1 MNIILMDH
9 YAGSPAMG
17 MEFRPYYMAREWVKK
32 GHNVRIVGGD
42 FSHLRIKNPKIRK
55 DFTTQNIDGIKY
67 TWLRTGEYEGNG
79 VKRAESMMR
88 YVGKLYINA
97 ERIARAWK
105 PDVVIASS
113 TYPLETYAAK
123 KIAKCAGAKYI
134 HEVHDMWPAT
144 LYEIGGM
151 SKKHPF
157 VVMMQAA
164 ENSAY
169 KNCDELVALLPYTK
183 KYMVKHGLAPYKFH
197 NIQNGILS
205 QEWADKQPLPDE
217 HTQLFENLK
226 DKFIVLYMGGH
237 ALSNAL
243 DILLDCAAQEKD
255 SDIAFVLVGDGVEKP
270 RLVKR
275 KNDEKL
281 DNVYF
286 LPPVPKTMVPSL
298 VEKADCSYMGALD
311 SPLYRFGLCLNKM
324 YDCMMAGKPIVCA
337 INAPKTLVEQYD
349 CGFMAD
355 PSDVE
360 TINSAVHKLKN
371 MTKAQRDEMGQ
382 RGKTAVLE
390 NFTYEKLAQR
400 FLDIMEKNK

>member
-1 MNIILMDH
+1 MNIILLDH
-9 YAGSPAMG
+9 YAGSPEMG
-17 MEFRPYYMAREWVKK
+17 MEFRPYYLAREWVRQ
-32 GHNVRIVGGD
+32 GHDVRIVGGD
-42 FSHLRIKNPKIRK
+42 FSHLRIKNPKIKK

-79 VKRAESMMR
+79 VKRAQSMFC
-88 YVGKLYINA
+88 YVRKLYLNA

-113 TYPLETYAAK
+113 TYPLDTYAAQ

-134 HEVHDMWPAT
+134 HEVHDMWPST

-151 SKKHPF
+151 SRKHPF
-157 VVMMQAA
+157 VVMMQIA

-169 KNCDELVALLPYTK
+169 KHCDDVVALLPYSK
-183 KYMVKHGLAPYKFH
+183 SYMVKHGLAPQKFH
-197 NIQNGILS
+197 NIQNGVLT
-205 QEWADKQPLPDE
+205 QEWTDKQPLPKE
-217 HTQLFENLK
+217 HTELFDKLS

-243 DILLDCAAQEKD
+243 DLMLDCAANEKD
-255 SDIAFVLVGDGVEKP
+255 KDVAYVLVGDGVEKK

-275 KNDEKL
+275 KQDEGL

-286 LPPVPKTMVPSL
+286 LPPVKKPAVPSL
-298 VEKADCSYMGALD
+298 VERADCSYMGALD

-324 YDCMMAGKPIVCA
+324 YDCMMAGKPIICA
-337 INAPKTLVEQYD
+337 INAPKTLVEIYN

-355 PSDVE
+355 PSDIC
-360 TINSAVHKLKN
+360 TINSAVTKLRC
-371 MTKAQRDEMGQ
+371 MTPQQRAEMGENG
-382 RGKTAVLE
+382 RKAVLE
-390 NFTYEKLAQR
+390 HFTYEKLAQR
-400 FLDIMEKNK
+400 FLDIMNK

>member
-55 DFTTQNIDGIKY
+55 DFTTQTIDGIEY

-183 KYMVKHGLAPYKFH
+183 KYMVKHGLASYKFH

-217 HTQLFENLK
+217 HTQLFEKLK